1 MANDTC
7 PLIQNICLLT
17 DKSMGRKAT
26 VLKLFP
32 GEKKKKKP
40 VFSHIEK
47 EMQK

>member
-32 GEKKKKKP
+32 GKKKK

>member
-32 GEKKKKKP
+32 GKK
-40 VFSHIEK
+40 VFSHIER